1 MMKEAGVIDQA
12 IFAIYAELENDMSK
26 I

>member
-1 MMKEAGVIDQA
+1 MKEAGVIDEA

>member
-1 MMKEAGVIDQA
+1 MKEAGVIDQA